1 MTVTLLYLWLVLVV
15 VIVFRFDISVIL
27 LLLIF
32 LVGNGISR
40 FMFIELM
47 FIVVLACVWLSSST
61 YERGGALSYL
71 WFFSLLIRFGM
82 VVMFDMHIISL
93 VVIFVVLA
101 KLPLIGLHIWL
112 PKVHAEASML
122 RSVFLARLILKA
134 GSVLFYLVGF
144 PILFVLLPLL
154 IMLGLVYRTLD
165 GKVIVAMSSVLH
177 MTISVVLIS
186 IVWYVGWLHIVVS
199 PLMFM
204 AVYVSYNLSSSR
216 LSWLMASIVLLINL
230 GFPIMGAFFR
240 EIYFTS
246 VINMIPFLMVYV
258 FSALFTLNLYIR
270 GTELNSVYFLLV
282 LLLILLI

>member
-1 MTVTLLYLWLVLVV
+1 M
-15 VIVFRFDISVIL
+15 
-27 LLLIF
+27 
-32 LVGNGISR
+32 
-40 FMFIELM
+40 FMELM

-61 YERGGALSYL
+61 YERGRALSYL
-71 WFFSLLIRFGM
+71 WFFSLLIGFGIVM
-82 VVMFDMHIISL
+82 MFDIHVISI

-101 KLPLIGLHIWL
+101 KLPLVGIHMWL
-112 PKVHAEASML
+112 PKVHAEASIL
-122 RSVFLARLILKA
+122 RSIFLARLILKA
-134 GSVLFYLVGF
+134 RSVLFYLIRS
-144 PILFVLLPLL
+144 PMLFVLLPLI

-177 MTISVVLIS
+177 ITISVVLIS
-186 IVWYVGWLHIVVS
+186 MVWYVRWLHVVVS

-216 LSWLMASIVLLINL
+216 LSWSIASIVLLINL

-270 GTELNSVYFLLV
+270 GTELNSVYFLLI
-282 LLLILLI
+282 LLMILLI